1 MTNKTKRTGE
11 LIASKKL
18 SALLERWQAHE
29 TELNTQQRKRQW
41 LLVMS
46 VMALVFMASFI
57 WSPWR
62 GLGLMDNGSW
72 HWSKPANVKAAEG
85 KNFEMPVDSF
95 ESYLKNDLHERLSEK
110 E

>member
-1 MTNKTKRTGE
+1 MTNKTNETGRFIN
-11 LIASKKL
+11 LRKL
-18 SALLERWQAHE
+18 KSLLDQWQAHE
-29 TELNTQQRKRQW
+29 TKLTTKQRKQQW
-41 LLVMS
+41 LMVMIVLTS
-46 VMALVFMASFI
+46 VFMVSFI

-62 GLGLMDNGSW
+62 GLDLIDNDGMK
-72 HWSKPANVKAAEG
+72 WSKPKAIQPAEG

>member
-1 MTNKTKRTGE
+1 MTNKTKRAGG
-11 LIASKKL
+11 LMPLKRL

-29 TELNTQQRKRQW
+29 IKLNTQQRKRQW

-46 VMALVFMASFI
+46 VMALVFMVSLI

-62 GLGLMDNGSW
+62 GLGLIDNGSW

-95 ESYLKNDLHERLSEK
+95 LSYLKNDLHERLSEK